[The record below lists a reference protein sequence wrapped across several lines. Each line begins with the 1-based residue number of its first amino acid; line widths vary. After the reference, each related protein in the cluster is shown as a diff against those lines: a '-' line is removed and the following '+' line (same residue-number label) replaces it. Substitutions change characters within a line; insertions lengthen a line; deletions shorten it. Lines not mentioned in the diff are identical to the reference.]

1 MVHTDMS
8 SSPTSRLLAR
18 LAAGEPVTALGVRS
32 WRTPEIA
39 RLARASG
46 HDLVWVDLEHAPI
59 SLEAAAG
66 ICATARDLGLVGLVR
81 IREHDVAMIGP
92 LLDGGVAGVIAP
104 RIETVAQAKAVVE
117 ASRFPPRG
125 HRSAVASL
133 ASLGFER
140 LPAAELFAR
149 ADRDTLVQV
158 LIESP
163 AGCEALEAIAALDG
177 VDMVAIGTNDL
188 AAELGCPG
196 EFRHPSV
203 RRLHEH
209 AIAACALAGK
219 PLAIGGIGDAAYA
232 AELVRLGAAPFLMT
246 AIDTDLFLGAARQ
259 RRREALDSL
268 KGAS

>member
-1 MVHTDMS
+1 
-8 SSPTSRLLAR
+8 
-18 LAAGEPVTALGVRS
+18 VRS

-39 RLARASG
+39 RLAHASG
-46 HDLVWVDLEHAPI
+46 HDVVWVDLEHAPMP
-59 SLEAAAG
+59 LDAAAQ
-66 ICATARDLGLVGLVR
+66 ICAAARDLGLVGLVR
-81 IREHDVAMIGP
+81 IREHDVGLIGP
-92 LLDGGVAGVIAP
+92 LLDGGAAGVIAP
-104 RIETVAQAKAVVE
+104 RVETVAQARAVVE

-140 LPAAELFAR
+140 LPAAELFRR

-188 AAELGCPG
+188 CAEVGCPG
-196 EFRHPSV
+196 DFRHPRV
-203 RRLHEH
+203 RRLHEE
-209 AIAACALAGK
+209 AIAACGRAGK

-232 AELVRLGAAPFLMT
+232 AELVRLGAAPLLMT
-246 AIDTDLFLGAARQ
+246 AIDTDLFLAAARE
-259 RRREALDSL
+259 RVRAALDSL
-268 KGAS
+268 GT